1 MQDSGR
7 ALSGRRVCRPSRHE
21 RVGLNVSRESSENG
35 EIVLRLEVE
44 PERVGKHMNA
54 AVRRVSQRVNIPGFR
69 KGKAPRAI
77 LQNFVG
83 KEYLVEEAMESL
95 VPEAVGEAVREEE
108 LTPFAPPSVN
118 VEQTEP
124 SVTIVA
130 TVPLR
135 PEVVLGD
142 YKSIRYDD
150 QPEEVTDEAV
160 DALVMQLRRS
170 QAYTLTAER
179 EAAESDIVTID
190 LKVTADN
197 ELVWDFEDRQF
208 QLNLDLETY
217 GEVFVGLHQGIIGM
231 SVGDDKEF
239 SFEVSEDN
247 ESPQFAGKHVN
258 AKVHVK
264 DVQEEVLPPLDDAL
278 ASSVG
283 VPEVE
288 TIEQLTTHIRD
299 QLEQR
304 AEQTLVNSVQS
315 RLLEEVVEASEF
327 TISPIIVNHESQHI
341 LERYVQQR
349 RTVAARSGQQF
360 NPEDLTEDDVNEAK
374 EIAER
379 EIKNSL
385 VVQSLV
391 DAEDLEISEEDVT
404 SEIERANENVASD
417 DQMLEDN
424 EETRE
429 SVMRFLKR
437 QRTIER
443 VVNMA
448 RGLTEDAPSAVA
460 AG

>member
-1 MQDSGR
+1 M
-7 ALSGRRVCRPSRHE
+7 
-21 RVGLNVSRESSENG
+21 NVSQEASDNG
-35 EIVLRLEVE
+35 EIVLRLEVDS
-44 PERVGKHMNA
+44 ERVGRHMNA

-95 VPEAVGEAVREEE
+95 VPEAVGEAVREQE
-108 LTPFAPPSVN
+108 LAPFAPPRVDN

-124 SVTIVA
+124 TVTIVA

-142 YKSIRYDD
+142 YQSIRYDE
-150 QPEEVTDEAV
+150 QPEEVNDDAV
-160 DALVMQLRRS
+160 DALLMQLRRS
-170 QAYTLTAER
+170 QAYSLTAER
-179 EAAESDIVTID
+179 AADENDIVTLD
-190 LKVTADN
+190 LKVTADD

-231 SVGDDKEF
+231 SVGDEKEF

-247 ESPQFAGKHVN
+247 ESPQFAGKTIQVN
-258 AKVHVK
+258 AHVK
-264 DVQEEVLPPLDDAL
+264 DVQEEVLPALDDAL

-283 VPEVE
+283 LPEVE
-288 TIEQLTTHIRD
+288 TVEQLTTHIRS
-299 QLEQR
+299 QLEER
-304 AEQTLVNSVQS
+304 AEQTFVNGIQN
-315 RLLEEVVEASEF
+315 RLMAEVVEGSEF
-327 TISPIIVNHESQHI
+327 TISPIIVDHESQHV

-349 RTVAARSGQQF
+349 RSVAARTGQQF
-360 NPEDLTEDDVNEAK
+360 NVEDLTEEDVNEAK

-391 DAEDLEISEEDVT
+391 EAENLEISEDDVT
-404 SEIERANENVASD
+404 KEIELANENAVSEE
-417 DQMLEDN
+417 QKLEDN

-429 SVMRFLKR
+429 SVISFLKR
-437 QRTIER
+437 RRTIER

-448 RGLTEDAPSAVA
+448 RGQSEDASAAMA